1 MRKPTAI
8 AIGLLLFAAATARGD
23 ALEAARNRMVD
34 EEIVAAGVK
43 NPRVIAA
50 MRATP
55 RHEFM
60 PIGERQYAYYDMAV
74 PIGEGQTISPPFV
87 VAFMT
92 EQIDP
97 QPTDKVLEIGT
108 GSGYQAAVLSP
119 LAKEVYSIEIVESL
133 GRKAARTL
141 ERLGYE
147 NVHTKIGDGF
157 KGWPEHAPFDKI
169 IVTCSPE
176 SVPQPLV
183 DQLVEGGLMV
193 VPVGKRYQQ
202 VLYRFVKKNGK
213 LEAQPLRATLFVP
226 MTGEAEENRQ
236 VLPDP
241 LHPHLTNGSFEE
253 VPNEN
258 PEDGKPLKPS
268 GWHYQRQLTLVDSS
282 SAARDGKRF
291 VTFSN
296 REPGRGSQALQ
307 GFGVDGRKVA
317 RLDLSFWVRGEDLR
331 YGQNRRQTPAVIVT
345 FYDENR
351 APCGAERV
359 GSWLGTFD
367 WRRQQGAARVPLQAR
382 AAIVRIGLIGGTG
395 EISFDGLQM
404 TGVTK

>member
-1 MRKPTAI
+1 M
-8 AIGLLLFAAATARGD
+8 GLLLCAAATARGD
-23 ALEAARNRMVD
+23 AFEEARNRMVD

-43 NPRVIAA
+43 NPRVIAS

-60 PIGERQYAYYDMAV
+60 PIRERRYAYYDMAV

-87 VAFMT
+87 VASMT

-119 LAKEVYSIEIVESL
+119 LVDEVYSIEIVESL
-133 GRKAARTL
+133 GRRAARTL

-176 SVPQPLV
+176 RVPQALK
-183 DQLVEGGLMV
+183 DQLAEGGLMV

-236 VLPDP
+236 VQPDP
-241 LHPHLTNGSFEE
+241 LHPHLTNGGFEE
-253 VPNEN
+253 TPDET
-258 PEDGKPLKPS
+258 PEGGKPLKPR
-268 GWHYQRQLTLVDSS
+268 GWHYQRQLTLVDDSRK
-282 SAARDGKRF
+282 AREGRRY

-296 REPGRGSQALQ
+296 SDPGRAAHALQ
-307 GFGVDGRKVA
+307 GFAVDGRQVA
-317 RLDLSFWVRGEDLR
+317 RLDFSFWVRGEDLR
-331 YGQNRRQTPAVIVT
+331 YGQNRRQMPGIVVT

-351 APCGAERV
+351 APCGTELV

-367 WRRQQGAARVPLQAR
+367 WRRQQSAVRVPLEAR
-382 AAIVRIGLIGGTG
+382 AAILNIGLLGAVG
-395 EISFDGLQM
+395 EISLDGLRM
-404 TGVTK
+404 TGATK